1 MYPNKFGQR
10 KYCPMFGGLHIE
22 KLLLE
27 IHGQLIAGSGLTGFL
42 NYLKLSITGPENISL
57 NIPNIT
63 NARYLIQAY
72 LCTEFKAIMLLL
84 ENEEIVLDFE
94 KWMKDE

>member
-27 IHGQLIAGSGLTGFL
+27 IHGQLIAGSGLPGFL

-57 NIPNIT
+57 NVPNIT

-84 ENEEIVLDFE
+84 ENEETVLDFE